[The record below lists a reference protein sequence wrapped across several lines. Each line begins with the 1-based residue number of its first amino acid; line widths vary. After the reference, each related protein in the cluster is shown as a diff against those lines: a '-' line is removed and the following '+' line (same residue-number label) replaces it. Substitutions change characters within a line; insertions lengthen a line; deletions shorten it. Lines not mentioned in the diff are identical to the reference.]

1 MGQLVSSMG
10 ANSSGPKWEL
20 ERQLAVL
27 NSQFNKRV
35 LIDLF
40 IWNDDQN
47 SSQHVIYVCNSLGE
61 SGWGTGSAGRER
73 QGETPGWWLGRSV
86 SSVHVFPAHSLVCT
100 VSCTSRE
107 TGPVL
112 SHLACLLPIVRVLAP
127 GQEACGSRRR
137 KVREAYFR

>member
-47 SSQHVIYVCNSLGE
+47 SSQHVIYVCNTLGE
-61 SGWGTGSAGRER
+61 SGWGNRVSRLLMPNARLWQQSRER
-73 QGETPGWWLGRSV
+73 HQDGDWGDL
-86 SSVHVFPAHSLVCT
+86 
-100 VSCTSRE
+100 
-107 TGPVL
+107 
-112 SHLACLLPIVRVLAP
+112 
-127 GQEACGSRRR
+127 
-137 KVREAYFR
+137 